1 MSGLRDFVTGT
12 DNCTASDGAGPSNAA
27 SALANALLGGRSK
40 QKEQVY
46 EVRTFRHDEVDENVF
61 VNLPVDSSPCTVPR
75 I

>member
-40 QKEQVY
+40 QREQVY
-46 EVRTFRHDEVDENVF
+46 EVRTFRNDDQTGNIF
-61 VNLPVDSSPCTVPR
+61 TNLLR
-75 I
+75 

>member
-40 QKEQVY
+40 QKEQLY
-46 EVRTFRHDEVDENVF
+46 EVRTYQR
-61 VNLPVDSSPCTVPR
+61 
-75 I
+75 